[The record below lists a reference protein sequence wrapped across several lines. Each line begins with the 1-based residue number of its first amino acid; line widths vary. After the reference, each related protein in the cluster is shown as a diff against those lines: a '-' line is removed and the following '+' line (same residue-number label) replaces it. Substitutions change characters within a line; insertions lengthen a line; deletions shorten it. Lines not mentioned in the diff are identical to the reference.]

1 MTRCVLVYLSVHA
14 VGEPLNV
21 DAWKW
26 YYEVVGDKRCP
37 IVDTWWQTGVEGVGV
52 GMCGV

>member
-1 MTRCVLVYLSVHA
+1 MSAVAVCASLSVCLSVCA

-37 IVDTWWQTGVEGVGV
+37 IVDTWWQTGVWNAVW
-52 GMCGV
+52 